1 MVTSRR
7 ARLAASLIAAGLL
20 FSGAIQAQ
28 NASALLAG
36 AVPTQNISASAEK
49 NTSAKNAKAVKN
61 TAKPVFSL
69 SNLPEVLSNAQGTN
83 SLKVLKEFPAPGG
96 LLGWVVKEARE
107 GKEVIIYTSADG
119 KILIAGMLL
128 DERGENLTA
137 KFGEQYLSKPDHTP
151 AFNAF
156 QKEATPVLVG
166 DAKAP
171 AEITV
176 LLDVNCGYC
185 KLMHRLVQPAIAA
198 GELRVRYI
206 PVGILGPTSVDKASA
221 LMQSKDPLAFMNAAA
236 TTGAPE
242 ASSAKEFTAKVQ
254 ANTDLMKKYGFNGT
268 PAVFYKAKQ
277 GDTLVVSTGL
287 PSVLTMFNQ
296 LGISGQ
302 LDKLKAQQDLAA
314 YLR

>member
-1 MVTSRR
+1 MVISRR
-7 ARLAASLIAAGLL
+7 SRLAASLAVAGLL
-20 FSGAIQAQ
+20 LTSAVHAQ
-28 NASALLAG
+28 NSAGANAKNPAAKTAKAASA
-36 AVPTQNISASAEK
+36 ASGG
-49 NTSAKNAKAVKN
+49 SVL
-61 TAKPVFSL
+61 SL
-69 SNLPEVLSNAQGTN
+69 TNLPEVLANAQNSN

-96 LLGWVVKEARE
+96 LQGWVIKEGRE

-119 KILIAGMLL
+119 KILIAGMLM
-128 DERGENLTA
+128 DARGDNLTA
-137 KFGEQYLSKPDHTP
+137 KFGDQYLSKPDHTP

-156 QKEATPVLVG
+156 QKEATPVIVG

-171 AEITV
+171 AEITA
-176 LLDVNCGYC
+176 LIDVNCGYC
-185 KLMHRLVQPAIAA
+185 KVLHRLLQPAIAA

-206 PVGILGPTSVDKASA
+206 PVGILGPTSLDKASA

-242 ASSAKEFTAKVQ
+242 ASSSKEFAAKVQ
-254 ANTDLMKKYGFNGT
+254 ANTELMKKYGFNGT

-287 PSVLTMFNQ
+287 PSMLSMFSQ

-302 LDKLKAQQDLAA
+302 VDKLKAQQDLAS